1 MNPIKGSLRYPL
13 VTSILAAMAVSV
25 GIHAFLTM
33 PRTEDPSIT
42 IRQGLLLAAYPGATS
57 EQVEQQVTRKL
68 EEHVFK
74 FPEVRKRKT
83 YSTSRPGLVTIK
95 IELEENVKNADQ
107 FWAKLRHEMLVT
119 RATELPAGVIGPIVN
134 SDFGD
139 TVAMLLAIHGKR
151 YGYREL
157 RDYVDLIQDELRGV
171 RNVGKL
177 ATYGEQSEQIR
188 ISSSLERMSQYFADP
203 LRVMQSLQQRNVIM
217 SSGNLETGQERIPL
231 RATGLFTTEA
241 QIGSVLV
248 DVSRSGQPVYIR
260 DFASVERRYQDP
272 SFVVRYDGEPS
283 VLLSVE
289 MQKGRNIVQLGDE
302 LGAVLGRIST
312 VLPPDIHVDAI
323 ANQPAVVK
331 QHIASLSREFLLA
344 IGAVIL
350 VTIIL
355 LPFRVAIIAAVAI
368 PVTVTTSLG
377 VLDAIGVQLNQ
388 VSIAALIMVLGIVVD
403 DAIVIADNY
412 VDCLDR
418 GVPRRDAAWQC
429 VREVLVPVLTA
440 TLTIIASF
448 LPLLILSGSVGEF
461 ISALPI
467 TVAVA
472 LSVSFVVA
480 ILLTPLLCRAFIR
493 QGLHAGQAAEGSGPK
508 RTTMLDRLQTAYN
521 WLIVF
526 FMRRKP
532 LAVALGLAAVAA
544 GVLMLKIVPQQFFPS
559 AERNQFVID
568 VWMPPGARIEA
579 TAETMG
585 RIERALGHRTE
596 VAHYAAFVGQSAP
609 RFYYN
614 VSPQD
619 PDPSYGQFIVNTKEE
634 KGTPALVGELRHS
647 LAQVAPEALVIVK
660 ELQQGMTMEAPV
672 EVRISGY
679 DIAQLQQTGKRVE
692 EILHRVPFAQ
702 SIHNDYFGDSY
713 LVDVD
718 IDPEVSNRLG
728 LTNASVSQ
736 LLSGAFSGSPA
747 GTFWE
752 GNRAVS
758 IVLRL
763 DAGSRTSF
771 EDVRNAYVPSAIT
784 HSSVPLRSIAELS
797 PQWQTSRIVRRNGI
811 RTLTVRA
818 FPRRGRYASE
828 ILNAIGPQ
836 LKSLALP
843 QGYGIEYGGEVTNRE
858 ETLPMMTK
866 ALAVS
871 LVAIFLV
878 LLMQFRNLSEPL
890 IVMCS
895 IPLTL
900 FGAVLGLLLT
910 RNPFGFTAFTGMIA
924 LCGIVVRNAIILVDY
939 TNEKLREGRSL
950 EEASIEAGERRLRPI
965 FLTTMAAAVGVT
977 PMIISGS
984 SLWSP
989 LASVIAVGLISSMF
1003 FTLIVVPVLFVLV
1016 KSRVGKPAVP
1026 AAAAAAVAVLLA
1038 LSLASAPAHAAS
1050 KKLTLPEAVSL
1061 ALKQNSAL
1069 KIARARVRE
1078 NRQKEVT
1085 ARADYFPQL
1094 SNSTNFLGV
1103 SDKELVTIPAGSL
1116 GAIPGFGGFP
1126 PQNVALDQ
1134 GSGTVLLTNTT
1145 LGQPLTQLFKIHAA
1159 NGVASAERRVTEAE
1173 LAKTEDEVVLG
1184 VHQLYYGLLAARKQV
1199 DAARVEIAA
1208 ADLTLKEAREA
1219 VDAGNILEVAVIG
1232 ARAGVLRGKQALL
1245 AAGNQVQDLTSEM
1258 DDALGLPLDTELDL
1272 ADVDTTPTAA
1282 LTREQYL
1289 QAALAQNPEVH
1300 AARETAAK
1308 ARFGL
1313 RAAHYEYIP
1322 DIGAFARHTY
1332 QSGVP
1337 FVAHSFGTFGLQ
1349 MTWNIFDWGKRRG
1362 VVGQRDAQVEQAEEN
1377 LRRVTDRVSVDVD
1390 KAYRKLERTEQMIS
1404 VATEALALQKESERL
1419 NANQLE
1425 AGVISEAKNA
1435 QATAATARAEV
1446 DELQARLAHELAV
1459 AEIERIAGSRPQ
1471 PSRSA
1476 PAPSR

>member
-13 VTSILAAMAVSV
+13 VSIILATMAVSV
-25 GIHAFLTM
+25 GMHAFLTM
-33 PRTEDPSIT
+33 PRTEDPNIT
-42 IRQGLLLAAYPGATS
+42 IRQGLLVAAYPGATS
-57 EQVEQQVTRKL
+57 EQVEAQVTRKL
-68 EEHVFK
+68 EEHIFK
-74 FPEVRKRKT
+74 FPEVRREKT

-107 FWAKLRHEMLVT
+107 FWAKLRHEMIET
-119 RATELPAGVIGPIVN
+119 KAAELPAGVLGPVVN

-157 RDYVDLIQDELRGV
+157 RDYADRIQDELRGV

-177 ATYGEQSEQIR
+177 ATYGEQSEQIWVT
-188 ISSSLERMSQYFADP
+188 SSLERMSRYFADP
-203 LRVMQSLQQRNVIM
+203 LRVMQSFEQRNIIQ
-217 SSGNLETGQERIPL
+217 SSGDLETAGEKIPL
-231 RATGLFTTEA
+231 RSTGRFTAED
-241 QIGSVLV
+241 QIGGVLV
-248 DVSRSGQPVYIR
+248 DVSRAGQPVYIR
-260 DFASVERRYQDP
+260 DFANVERRYQDP
-272 SFVVRYDGEPS
+272 VFVVRYDGEPS

-302 LGAVLGRIST
+302 LGEVLGRLSSI
-312 VLPPDIHVDAI
+312 LPPDIHIDPI

-331 QHIASLSREFLLA
+331 ARIAKLSWEFLLA

-355 LPFRVAIIAAVAI
+355 LPFRVALIAAVAI
-368 PVTVTTSLG
+368 PVTILTSLG
-377 VLDAIGVQLNQ
+377 ALDAIGVQLNQ
-388 VSIAALIMVLGIVVD
+388 VSIASLIMVLGIVVD
-403 DAIVIADNY
+403 DAIVITDNY

-418 GVPRRDAAWQC
+418 GIPRSDAAWQC

-472 LSVSFVVA
+472 LGVSFLVA
-480 ILLTPLLCRAFIR
+480 ILISPLLCRFFIR
-493 QGLHAGQAAEGSGPK
+493 RGPHARQSEGGPVPK
-508 RTTMLDRLQTAYN
+508 KASMLDRLQGAYN
-521 WLIVF
+521 LTIVF

-532 LAVALGLAAVAA
+532 LAVVLGLGAVAA
-544 GVLMLKIVPQQFFPS
+544 GILMFKSAPQQFFPS

-579 TAETMG
+579 TGETIG
-585 RIERALGHRTE
+585 RIERALSRRPE

-619 PDPSYGQFIVNTKEE
+619 PDPAYGQLVVNTTGEKE
-634 KGTPALVGELRHS
+634 TPALVAELRDS
-647 LAQVAPEALVIVK
+647 LAEAAPEALVIVK

-679 DIAQLQQTGKRVE
+679 PIAQLQQTGKRVE
-692 EILHRVPFAQ
+692 EILHRVPYAQ
-702 SIHNDYFGDSY
+702 LIHNDYFGDSC

-718 IDPEVSNRLG
+718 IDTEVANRLG

-736 LLSGAFSGSPA
+736 LLAGGLSGAPA

-752 GNRAVS
+752 GDRAVT
-758 IVLRL
+758 ILLRL
-763 DAGSRTSF
+763 DAGRRESF
-771 EDVRNAYVPSAIT
+771 EDVRNAYVPSPLT
-784 HSSVPLRSIAELS
+784 HGSVPLRSIAELS
-797 PQWQTSRIVRRNGI
+797 PEWQTSRIVRRNGV

-818 FPRRGRYASE
+818 FPRRGHYASE

-836 LKSLALP
+836 LQSLPLP
-843 QGYGIEYGGEVTNRE
+843 EGSRLEYGGEVTNRS
-858 ETLPMMTK
+858 ETLPKMTE
-866 ALAVS
+866 ALAIS

-900 FGAVLGLLLT
+900 FGAVLGLLIT

-939 TNEKLREGRSL
+939 INERVREGRSI
-950 EEASIEAGERRLRPI
+950 EAAAIEAGERRLRPI

-989 LASVIAVGLISSMF
+989 LASVIAVGLVSSMF
-1003 FTLIVVPVLFVLV
+1003 FTLIVVPVLFALV
-1016 KSRVGKPAVP
+1016 KSRVGKPAAP
-1026 AAAAAAVAVLLA
+1026 AVLAVLLA
-1038 LSLASAPAHAAS
+1038 LCLASAPVRAATR
-1050 KKLTLPEAVSL
+1050 KLTLPEAVDL

-1069 KIARARVRE
+1069 KIAHARVSE
-1078 NRQKEVT
+1078 DRQKEET

-1094 SNSTNFLGV
+1094 SNSTNVFGV
-1103 SDKELVTIPAGSL
+1103 SDKELVTVPAGSL
-1116 GAIPGFGGFP
+1116 GVIPGLGAFP
-1126 PQNVALDQ
+1126 PDSIALDQ
-1134 GSGTVLLTNTT
+1134 GSNTVLLTNTT

-1159 NGVASAERRVTEAE
+1159 NEVVSAGRRVTEAE
-1173 LAKTEDEVVLG
+1173 LKKDEDEVVLG
-1184 VHQLYYGLLAARKQV
+1184 VHQLYYGLLVARKQV
-1199 DAARVEIAA
+1199 SAARAEVAA
-1208 ADLTLKEAREA
+1208 AGQALKEAQ
-1219 VDAGNILEVAVIG
+1219 DALQAGDSLEVSVIG
-1232 ARAGVLRGKQALL
+1232 ARASVLRSRQSLL
-1245 AAGNQVQDLTSEM
+1245 AAENQASDLTADM
-1258 DDALGLPLDTELDL
+1258 DNALGLPLDMELDL
-1272 ADVDTTPTAA
+1272 ADVESSPDAG
-1282 LTREQYL
+1282 LSRQQYID
-1289 QAALAQNPEVH
+1289 AALAQNAGVQ
-1300 AARETAAK
+1300 AAKEAEAK
-1308 ARFGL
+1308 ARSGL
-1313 RAAHYEYIP
+1313 RAARYDYIP

-1349 MTWNIFDWGKRRG
+1349 MTWNIFDWGKRKG
-1362 VVGQRDAQVEQAEEN
+1362 VVGQRDAQLTQAEEN
-1377 LRRVTDRVSVDVD
+1377 LRRVTDQVSVEVD
-1390 KAYRKLERTEQMIS
+1390 KAYRKLERTELMIS
-1404 VATEALALQKESERL
+1404 VAAEALALQRESERL
-1419 NANQLE
+1419 SGNQLR
-1425 AGVISEAKNA
+1425 AGVISEARNA
-1435 QATAATARAEV
+1435 QAVAETSKAEL
-1446 DELQARLAHELAV
+1446 DELQARLAHELAL
-1459 AEIERIAGSRPQ
+1459 AEIDRIAGV
-1471 PSRSA
+1471 RSH
-1476 PAPSR
+1476 

>member
-1 MNPIKGSLRYPL
+1 MNPVKASLHYPL
-13 VTSILAAMAVSV
+13 VSAILAAMAVAV
-25 GIHAFLTM
+25 GIHAFLVM

-42 IRQGLLLAAYPGATS
+42 IRQGLVLAAYPGATS
-57 EQVEQQVTRKL
+57 VQVEQQVTRKL
-68 EEHVFK
+68 EEHIFK
-74 FPEVRKRKT
+74 FPEVRRQKT

-95 IELEENVKNADQ
+95 VELEENVRNADQ
-107 FWAKLRHEMLVT
+107 FWAKLRFELLQT
-119 RATELPAGVIGPIVN
+119 ALTELPAGVRGPIVN

-139 TVAMLLAIHGKR
+139 TVAMLLAVHGKR

-157 RDYVDLIQDELRGV
+157 RDYVDRIQDELRGV

-177 ATYGEQSEQIR
+177 ATYGQQDEQIW
-188 ISSSLERMSQYFADP
+188 ITSSLERMSQYFADP
-203 LRVMQSLQQRNVIM
+203 LRVMQSLQQRNIIQ
-217 SSGNLETGQERIPL
+217 SAGAFETGTEKIPL
-231 RATGLFTTEA
+231 RSTGAFTTEA

-248 DVSRSGQPVYIR
+248 DVSRTGQPVYVR

-272 SFVVRYDGEPS
+272 SFVVRYDREPS

-289 MQKGRNIVQLGDE
+289 MQKGKNIVQLGDA
-302 LGAVLGRIST
+302 LGTVFDRIST
-312 VLPPDIHVDAI
+312 ILPPDIRVDPI

-331 QHIASLSREFLLA
+331 TRIADLSREFLLA

-368 PVTVTTSLG
+368 PVTVMTSLG
-377 VLDAIGVQLNQ
+377 VLDMIGIQLNQ

-418 GVPRRDAAWQC
+418 GIPRSEAAWQC
-429 VREVLVPVLTA
+429 VHEVLVPVLTA

-461 ISALPI
+461 ISALPV

-472 LSVSFVVA
+472 LSVSFLVA
-480 ILLTPLLCRAFIR
+480 TLVTPLLCRFFIH
-493 QGLHAGQAAEGSGPK
+493 QGLHSHQTDEQK
-508 RTTMLDRLQTAYN
+508 EKVTMLDRLQNVYN

-532 LAVALGLAAVAA
+532 LAILLGLAAVVG
-544 GVLMLKIVPQQFFPS
+544 GVLMLKTVPQQFFPS

-568 VWMPPGARIEA
+568 VWMPRDARIEA
-579 TAETMG
+579 TAATMG
-585 RIERALGHRTE
+585 HIERALAGHAE

-619 PDPSYGQFIVNTKEE
+619 PDAAYGQFIVNTKEE
-634 KGTPALVGELRHS
+634 KETPALVADLRTS
-647 LAQVAPEALVIVK
+647 LARVAPEALVIVK

-679 DIAQLQQTGKRVE
+679 DVAELQRIGARVE
-692 EILHRVPFAQ
+692 AILHRVPYAQ
-702 SIHNDYFGDSY
+702 LIHNDYFGDSG

-718 IDPEVSNRLG
+718 IDTEISNRLG
-728 LTNASVSQ
+728 LTNSSVST
-736 LLSGAFSGSPA
+736 LLAGALSGAPI

-752 GNRAVS
+752 GNRAVT
-758 IVLRL
+758 ILLRL
-763 DAGSRTSF
+763 DAERRDSF

-784 HSSVPLRSIAELS
+784 HASVPLRSIATLA
-797 PQWQTSRIVRRNGI
+797 PAWQPSRIVRRNGV

-818 FPRRGRYASE
+818 FPQAGHYASE
-828 ILNAIGPQ
+828 ILNSIDPQ
-836 LKSLALP
+836 VKALALP
-843 QGYGIEYGGEVTNRE
+843 AGYHFEYGGEVTNRG
-858 ETLPMMTK
+858 ETMPMMTE
-866 ALAVS
+866 ALAIS

-890 IVMCS
+890 LVMCS
-895 IPLTL
+895 IPLAM
-900 FGAVLGLLLT
+900 FGAMLGLLIT

-924 LCGIVVRNAIILVDY
+924 LSGIVVRNAIILIDY
-939 TNEKLREGRSL
+939 TNEKLREGSSL
-950 EEASIEAGERRLRPI
+950 ESAAIEAGERRLRPI

-1016 KSRVGKPAVP
+1016 KSRSSK
-1026 AAAAAAVAVLLA
+1026 AAASAVAAILLA
-1038 LSLASAPAHAAS
+1038 CAMVATPARAATRAI
-1050 KKLTLPEAVSL
+1050 TLPEAVDL
-1061 ALKQNSAL
+1061 ALHQNSAL

-1078 NRQKEVT
+1078 DRQKEVT

-1094 SNSTNFLGV
+1094 SNSSTLMGV
-1103 SDKELVTIPAGSL
+1103 SDRELVTIPAGSL
-1116 GAIPGFGGFP
+1116 GNVPGLGPFP
-1126 PQNVALDQ
+1126 TQDLALDQ
-1134 GSGTVLLTNTT
+1134 GSPTVFLSNTT

-1159 NGVASAERRVTEAE
+1159 NDAAAAGRRVTEAD
-1173 LAKTEDEVVLG
+1173 LAKDEDAVIYG
-1184 VHQLYYGLLAARKQV
+1184 VHQLYYGWLAARKQIDV
-1199 DAARVEIAA
+1199 ARAEVAA
-1208 ADLTLKEAREA
+1208 AEQTLREAREA
-1219 VDAGNILEVAVIG
+1219 VDAGNTLEVTAIG
-1232 ARAGVLRGKQALL
+1232 AHAALLHSQQALL
-1245 AAGNQVQDLTSEM
+1245 AAQNQVSDLTAEL
-1258 DDALGLPLDTELDL
+1258 DDALGLPLDLELDL
-1272 ADVDTTPTAA
+1272 ASVDRTPDAK
-1282 LTREQYL
+1282 LPRQQYL
-1289 QAALAQNPEVH
+1289 EAALARNPEVA
-1300 AARETAAK
+1300 AARETVAK
-1308 ARFGL
+1308 ARSGV
-1313 RAAHYEYIP
+1313 RAAVYEYIP

-1349 MTWNIFDWGKRRG
+1349 MTWDIFDWGKRKG
-1362 VVGQRDAQVEQAEEN
+1362 VVGQRDAQLTQAEEN
-1377 LRRVTDRVSVDVD
+1377 LRRVTDRVAVDVD
-1390 KAYRKLERTEQMIS
+1390 KAFRKLDQSNRMIA
-1404 VATEALALQKESERL
+1404 VAAEALALQKESERL
-1419 NANQLE
+1419 NGNQFQ
-1425 AGVISEAKNA
+1425 AGVISAAKNA
-1435 QATAATARAEV
+1435 QAIASTGKAEL

-1459 AEIERIAGSRPQ
+1459 AEIDRLAGL
-1471 PSRSA
+1471 RSH
-1476 PAPSR
+1476 